1 MEKKTIIAVVLAV
14 AVIIVGM
21 LIQSVFFP
29 PGSRAPEQ
37 AQGTQQQAP
46 EPAPPQA
53 AEPTAQQAA
62 EPQAGGQT
70 APQVG
75 EVSPAQPLAPGQ
87 VVTEGQAKQGEL
99 REETITVETNVFI
112 AEFSNRGGELTSLKL
127 KEFTNPD
134 GSLVD
139 MVFSQDSGVYP
150 FTLRFGDYN
159 APPVDV
165 LFNYE
170 ESLTGPGVTFFQ
182 TFRASN
188 GIPFV
193 LRKSFSFRP
202 NSYMVEVRVTI
213 ENSVNDYPA
222 LNFNGYAY
230 TIGVEPQ
237 IGPAFEKLDR
247 RNEYRNYMYYAE
259 GKRKNIR
266 TPKEGVETITSRV
279 TWVALTGKY
288 FEVIAVPD
296 ATQYAITVDTEPITG
311 LKDRSSLY
319 FGRPEIRSSMNTDVY
334 RLYMGPK
341 KREIL
346 ARFNDAGKNPY
357 GLSDLHFEESIATS
371 AIIGWLASILKFFLE
386 LFYRL
391 IPNYGVAIILLTIL
405 IKAILFPLT
414 HKSFE
419 STARMQALQPKV
431 SELRE
436 KYKDNPQKMNQEM
449 AALYKKEG
457 VSPLGGC
464 LPLLLQLPIFFA
476 LYNLLSTHFELRSA
490 VFIPGWIND
499 LSSPE
504 SVWDFS
510 PVAIPF
516 VGWHNLRV
524 LPFVMLVTTFIQS
537 RFTQAPDSSGGAN
550 MKMMTYAMPI
560 VFFFILYDMPSG
572 LVLYWTMQNVLTI
585 FQQMYTNSRRKAK
598 AAAEAALPPPRA
610 SGKGPPGGKKKPPK
624 RRK

>member
-29 PGSRAPEQ
+29 PEKRPAAPAQVEQ
-37 AQGTQQQAP
+37 PQAP
-46 EPAPPQA
+46 ETAAPQ
-53 AEPTAQQAA
+53 TGQ
-62 EPQAGGQT
+62 PQAGAGK
-70 APQVG
+70 APTIG
-75 EVSPAQPLAPGQ
+75 EAAPAEPAAPAQAGLGQPAAPAQAGLGQ
-87 VVTEGQAKQGEL
+87 PAAPAQTEL
-99 REETITVETNVFI
+99 REESFTIETNVFL
-112 AEFSNRGGELTSLKL
+112 ARFTNRGGELTSLKL
-127 KEFTNPD
+127 KEFSNPD

-150 FTLRFGDYN
+150 FTL
-159 APPVDV
+159 
-165 LFNYE
+165 FNYE
-170 ESLTGPGVTFFQ
+170 QSLTGPGVSFFQ
-182 TFRASN
+182 TFVAPN
-188 GIPFV
+188 GVPFV
-193 LRKSFSFRP
+193 LRKSFSFKP
-202 NSYMVEVRVTI
+202 DSYMIEARVTI
-213 ENSVNDYPA
+213 ENSVNDYPD
-222 LNFNGYAY
+222 LKRDGFAY
-230 TIGVEPQ
+230 TIGMEPQ

-247 RNEYRNYMYYAE
+247 RNEFRNYMYYAE
-259 GKRKNIR
+259 GKKKNIR
-266 TPKEGVETITSRV
+266 TPKDGVESITSRV
-279 TWVALTGKY
+279 SWVALTGKY

-296 ATQYAITVDTEPITG
+296 ATQYAITVDTRTIPGI
-311 LKDRSSLY
+311 KDRSSLY
-319 FGRPEIRSSMNTDVY
+319 LSRPEIKSSMNTDVY
-334 RLYMGPK
+334 RFYMGPK
-341 KREIL
+341 KRDVL
-346 ARFNDAGKNPY
+346 ARFNDASKNPY
-357 GLSDLHFEESIATS
+357 GLSNLHFEETLATS
-371 AIIGWLASILKFFLE
+371 VIIGWLANILKFFLE

-414 HKSFE
+414 HKSYE

-431 SELRE
+431 NELRD

-476 LYNLLSTHFELRSA
+476 LYSLLNTHFALRSA

-504 SVWDFS
+504 SIWDFS
-510 PVAIPF
+510 PFTIPI

-524 LPFVMLVTTFIQS
+524 LPFVMLVTTFIKS
-537 RFTQAPDSSGGAN
+537 RFTQAPDSSAAAN
-550 MKMMTYAMPI
+550 MKLMTYAMPI

-585 FQQMYTNSRRKAK
+585 FQQMYTNSRRAKA
-598 AAAEAALPPPRA
+598 AAAEAAQPPPPSRG
-610 SGKGPPGGKKKPPK
+610 SGKRPPPGGRKPPK